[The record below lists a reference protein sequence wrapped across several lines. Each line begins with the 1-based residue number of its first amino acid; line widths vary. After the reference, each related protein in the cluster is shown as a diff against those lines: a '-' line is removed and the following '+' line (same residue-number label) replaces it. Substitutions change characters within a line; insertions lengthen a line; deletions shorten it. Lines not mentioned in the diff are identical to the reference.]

1 MSAGRLELKVGLF
14 MFVCLAL
21 AAALS
26 IRFSET
32 KLGLEK
38 TYPIK
43 MEISSAGTLVP
54 DAKVMMAGVEIGF
67 VKSIDLASDG
77 LGAVVGLRIYE
88 NYPLHEND
96 QFTIKSV
103 GFMGDMFV
111 SVTAGAPSRG
121 NKLSADALVE
131 ADTPFDFFE
140 AAIRFEERFEQF
152 AAEANQTVSEVGG
165 LVGDLRRTV
174 AGINQ
179 EVVGKEG
186 LVAQLQQSVTAIN
199 EGLLSE
205 TNFAKLNR
213 TINEI
218 QTISSNVRS
227 ITAELQTASKDIV
240 AIAGDVKDTTRRI
253 DQFMTTNSATFG
265 AIVAN
270 VQQTTVSVNKTV
282 RNLEQ
287 MIATSQPG
295 IIKAI
300 DNIQAITVTLD
311 TTAKQLE
318 KLLAENKP
326 VVGETLENV
335 RGLTGNLKDTSAEL
349 KATLSANRKN
359 VEETLA
365 NLRDVSADMK
375 SAVTKIDS
383 VMKLVVEGKGLAG
396 SLFSDDK
403 MKNEFMGVMT
413 NMQTTLREFGTVASN
428 INKHGIL
435 WWRGER
441 VPVTNKLQ
449 GGSVGKPFR
458 RP

>member
-96 QFTIKSV
+96 RFTIKSV

-111 SVTAGAPSRG
+111 AVTAGAPSRG

-131 ADTPFDFFE
+131 AETPFDFFE
-140 AAIRFEERFEQF
+140 AAVRFEKRFEQF

-218 QTISSNVRS
+218 QAISSNFRS
-227 ITAELQTASKDIV
+227 FTAELQTASRD
-240 AIAGDVKDTTRRI
+240 IAGDVKATTRRI
-253 DQFMTTNSATFG
+253 DQFMTTNSATFS
-265 AIVAN
+265 AIVTN
-270 VQQTTVSVNKTV
+270 VQQTTLSVKKTV
-282 RNLEQ
+282 RDLEG
-287 MIATSQPG
+287 MIATNQPS
-295 IIKAI
+295 IAKAI
-300 DNIQAITVTLD
+300 DNIEAMTVTLD
-311 TTAKQLE
+311 DTAKQFE
-318 KLLAENKP
+318 KLLADNKP
-326 VVGETLENV
+326 VVGETL
-335 RGLTGNLKDTSAEL
+335 RNLKDTSAQL
-349 KATLSANRKN
+349 KATLSGNTEDVK
-359 VEETLA
+359 ETLA
-365 NLRDVSADMK
+365 NLKSASADMK
-375 SAVTKIDS
+375 SAVAKIDT
-383 VMKLVVEGKGLAG
+383 VMKRVVEGKGLAG
-396 SLFSDDK
+396 PLFSDDK